1 MLMFNGFAQI
11 RKTYNT
17 DHPLQYSAN
26 DNYFTAQINTTI
38 NIHVVTTISAV
49 PFYNPNLIT
58 KKNPFLTLV
67 LWDLRTGWI
76 KTRLFPE
83 QTARIPKYRI
93 VLITRSKWLFF
104 TYVTTRS
111 AFEKIPLTVF
121 ALSNP
126 NCCHFSQTSFSQLLF
141 DEFPLLRRTQWFL
154 FFTYHW
160 QQPFSH
166 W

>member
-67 LWDLRTGWI
+67 L
-76 KTRLFPE
+76 
-83 QTARIPKYRI
+83 
-93 VLITRSKWLFF
+93 
-104 TYVTTRS
+104 
-111 AFEKIPLTVF
+111 
-121 ALSNP
+121 
-126 NCCHFSQTSFSQLLF
+126 
-141 DEFPLLRRTQWFL
+141 
-154 FFTYHW
+154 
-160 QQPFSH
+160 
-166 W
+166 